1 MNGRGPIMKKKRLLL
16 TALLIIA
23 GFAIA
28 AMGLMA
34 YTEKNLEKLA
44 NSTVKHID
52 ITALED
58 GVYKGSYGTFPVSAE
73 VRVTV
78 KGQRITGIDLL
89 KHNNG
94 QGAPAEVIPS
104 RVVEAQSLDVD
115 AVSGATY
122 SSKVILKAIEK
133 ALEGAGR

>member
-1 MNGRGPIMKKKRLLL
+1 MKKKGLVL

-34 YTEKNLEKLA
+34 YTEKNLEKLVNA
-44 NSTVKHID
+44 EIKDVD
-52 ITALED
+52 ISKLED
-58 GVYKGSYGTFPVSAE
+58 GVYTGSYSTFPVSAE

-89 KHNNG
+89 EHNNG
-94 QGAPAEVIPS
+94 KGKPAEVIPG
-104 RVVEAQSLDVD
+104 RVVEAQSLEVD
-115 AVSGATY
+115 AISGATY
-122 SSKVILKAIEK
+122 SSKVILKAIEN
-133 ALEGAGR
+133 ALEGAEK